1 MNLGV
6 VATSTIHLLTTN
18 VIIRLVNT
26 VLSIGLHPKYSET
39 YDQYGGLRNI
49 YVMWATICEYLQ
61 PYYASVTV
69 FTFDLISLLLQLCPH
84 ILHYGRVDS
93 TANSLKFC
101 VSRPCRQ
108 GEQCY
113 LSYGCFSSSHLIN
126 FYGFL
131 PKGDNPY
138 DIIPLGMHFTLM
150 SLALNDQFF
159 ILLLEEEGTLGDC
172 SVYNFWA

>member
-1 MNLGV
+1 MWIFI
-6 VATSTIHLLTTN
+6 TILCQCYCLY
-18 VIIRLVNT
+18 I
-26 VLSIGLHPKYSET
+26 
-39 YDQYGGLRNI
+39 
-49 YVMWATICEYLQ
+49 W
-61 PYYASVTV
+61 
-69 FTFDLISLLLQLCPH
+69 FDSLLLQLCPH
-84 ILHYGRVDS
+84 ILHYGLVDS
-93 TANSLKFC
+93 TTNSLKFC

-138 DIIPLGMHFTLM
+138 DIIPLGMHFTLL

-159 ILLLEEEGTLGDC
+159 ILLLQKEGAFGDC
-172 SVYNFWA
+172 SVYNLLGLMVWMAIDFTCALNLRGCPFYPNILMRCGYTPWEPWHPSGAKGVAQCM